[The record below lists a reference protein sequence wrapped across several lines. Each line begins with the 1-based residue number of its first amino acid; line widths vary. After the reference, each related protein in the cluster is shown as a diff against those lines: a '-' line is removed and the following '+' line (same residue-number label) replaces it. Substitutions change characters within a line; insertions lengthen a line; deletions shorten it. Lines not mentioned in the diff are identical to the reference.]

1 MQPKTI
7 LVVDDNPDARFVYQA
22 ALEYAGYTV
31 IEALDGEE
39 GLTRTREARPDL
51 IVMDVSM
58 PILDGLSAAE
68 LLRADP
74 VTAAIPILGVTG
86 EDFSTE
92 DRQRALAAFTRLYRK
107 PIAPKD
113 LVHEVE
119 AQLNGANALTN
130 GTTQLSGV

>member
-22 ALEYAGYTV
+22 ALEYAGYNV

-39 GLTRTREARPDL
+39 GLTRTRAARPDL
-51 IVMDVSM
+51 IVMDVAM

-68 LLRADP
+68 VLRADP

-86 EDFSTE
+86 EDFSME

-113 LVHEVE
+113 LVHEIEV
-119 AQLNGANALTN
+119 QLAD
-130 GTTQLSGV
+130 TTAVTSDQLSASEV